1 MIVNRRYAD
10 AATGR
15 PRRSRSNGGCADVGA
30 TGPVRDLI
38 DDGFSDRR
46 AAKAAESSEKETD
59 LNPADR
65 ALDYFSLESPIDSD
79 RDGMPGSP
87 EPPMGLRSGGCGP
100 EKTRRLSTFPMA
112 AFHTAIRSPC
122 E

>member
-15 PRRSRSNGGCADVGA
+15 PRRSRSNGGWADVGA
-30 TGPVRDLI
+30 AGPVRDLS

-79 RDGMPGSP
+79 RDCYRAPLNANG
-87 EPPMGLRSGGCGP
+87 
-100 EKTRRLSTFPMA
+100 
-112 AFHTAIRSPC
+112 TAIRRMRSGEETAVVKFSDGGLPDGQKVVV
-122 E
+122 